1 MNLSGF
7 IDTKYYQYALHLTS
21 EHQAIA
27 TELMQKIQA
36 DTHQQHD

>member
-7 IDTKYYQYALHLTS
+7 IDTKYYQYVLHITP

-27 TELMQKIQA
+27 TELVQKSMRHSSA
-36 DTHQQHD
+36 T